1 MKIKI
6 LYEDKD
12 IVVVDKPSGIA
23 VHPDGKTKE
32 KTISDWFVKK
42 YPKAKNVGEPIKISK
57 TSKEVQNFSSCA
69 LPRVRGG
76 TLGDKN
82 FELLSRPGIVHRL
95 DKETS
100 GVLILVKNQKAYEFL
115 KNQFKNRE
123 IKKVYNAVVL
133 GSVKNDRGVIKKSIG
148 RSGNDFRKR
157 LAGRGARGELREAVT
172 EYTVLKR
179 FQDECTQNFSSCA
192 QLPAQKG
199 EQSGTLR
206 DKNFVHTH
214 PFTYLEVR
222 PKTGR
227 THQIRVHMKFIN
239 HPVVNDSLYNPNQPH
254 PKGFERLG
262 LHAKSIEFNLPA
274 GRQGD
279 LKGKTLKVESP
290 LPKEFQKVLK

>member
-12 IVVVDKPSGIA
+12 ILAIDKPSGVS
-23 VHPDGKTKE
+23 VHPDGRNKPASTRGDSSTRGGE

-42 YPKAKNVGEPIKISK
+42 YPRAKNVGESIFVDGKEIKK
-57 TSKEVQNFSSCA
+57 
-69 LPRVRGG
+69 
-76 TLGDKN
+76 
-82 FELLSRPGIVHRL
+82 PGIVHRL

-100 GVLILVKNQKAYEFL
+100 GVLLLVKNQKAYEFL
-115 KNQFKNRE
+115 KNQFKDRE

-133 GSVKNDRGVIKKSIG
+133 GSVKNDRGTIRKSIG

-157 LAGRGARGELREAVT
+157 LAGRGARGELREAIT

-179 FQDECTQNFSSCA
+179 FENKKIKFS
-192 QLPAQKG
+192 
-199 EQSGTLR
+199 
-206 DKNFVHTH
+206 
-214 PFTYLEVR
+214 YLEVR

-239 HPVVNDSLYNPNQPH
+239 HPVINDSLYNPNQPH
-254 PKGFERLG
+254 PKDFDRLG

-274 GRQGD
+274 QAGD
-279 LKGKTLKVESP
+279 LKGKIVKVELP
-290 LPKEFQKVLK
+290 LPKEFESIINKA